1 MDLSTLTFPRG
12 ARRKPKRRGRGRS
25 SGHGKT
31 CGRGQKGQMA
41 RAGRGPRLGFEGGQ
55 MPLIR
60 RLPKR
65 GFVNAFKTT
74 YRIVNLSQ
82 LDSFKEGQAV
92 GPAELEER
100 GLIDRNLKPV
110 KVLAGGTL
118 SKRLQISAHR
128 FSRKSLEAIQKAGGT
143 ATPLPARGASAS
155 GGKG

>member
-1 MDLSTLTFPRG
+1 MDLSQMTFPEG
-12 ARRKPKRRGRGRS
+12 SRRKAKRRGRGRS

-65 GFVNAFKTT
+65 GFVNEFKTT
-74 YRIVNLSQ
+74 YRIVNLRQ
-82 LDSFKEGQAV
+82 LNSFKEGQAV
-92 GPAELEER
+92 GPAELEAE
-100 GLIDRNLKPV
+100 GLIDRTSQPV

-118 SKRLQISAHR
+118 SKQLQISAHR
-128 FSRKSLEAIQKAGGT
+128 FSQKSLEVIQKAGGT
-143 ATPLPARGASAS
+143 ATPL
-155 GGKG
+155 KG